1 MYIMMQSNCCGI
13 LAIFLDVD
21 HTPMYSIVFP
31 SKLRPLVSFCYLL
44 LPWHGIDH
52 WPQEVAFRGA
62 LFLLLCSIPVIIPD
76 GVSETR
82 DMMMKYGVYNS
93 RWACRLSGH

>member
-1 MYIMMQSNCCGI
+1 MVVESYGCRSYP
-13 LAIFLDVD
+13 
-21 HTPMYSIVFP
+21 HVFP
-31 SKLRPLVSFCYLL
+31 CKFRPFVTLAS
-44 LPWHGIDH
+44 HGNP

-76 GVSETR
+76 RVSETR

-93 RWACRLSGH
+93 SRA